1 MNLKITENQI
11 ERILKILNEVEIPFN
26 PSVDA
31 PNLLKLSQLA
41 SGQGDG
47 VDDVAKRFGIDAIK
61 GFAQSFGDMDVTTS
75 PQELMHPL
83 GYNSKITSNF
93 GTRNG
98 GVGSKNHKG
107 VDISAASGSPVYAP
121 ADGKINAAR
130 DTTPDGCGGFI
141 SIDHGSLVTKFCHL
155 KQWLVRENDKV
166 KKGQV
171 IGYSGGGPN
180 DPHKGTSTGP
190 HLHYEIIDKNGIALN
205 PTQVQTNLT

>member
-11 ERILKILNEVEIPFN
+11 ERVLKILNEIETPFN

-31 PNLLKLSQLA
+31 PNIMKLSQLA
-41 SGQGDG
+41 SGDT
-47 VDDVAKRFGIDAIK
+47 DATSEIAKNTGLSMLK
-61 GFAQSFGDMDVTTS
+61 GYAQSFGDMDVTTS

-83 GYNSKITSNF
+83 GHQSKITSNF
-93 GTRNG
+93 GPRNAG
-98 GVGSKNHKG
+98 IGSKDHKG

-121 ADGKINAAR
+121 ADGKVTAAK
-130 DTTPDGCGGFI
+130 DTTPNGCGGFV

-180 DPHKGTSTGP
+180 DSYKGTASGP
-190 HLHYEIIDKNGIALN
+190 HLHYEIIDKNGIAMN